1 MNELLLIDDDSELC
15 DLLSR
20 WLSQEG
26 FQVSACHDAHSARAL
41 LTQTSPDAVI
51 LDVMLPDG
59 SGLELLRRWRRAQ
72 AGAPVLVITAR
83 SALQDRLG
91 GLDAGADDYL
101 VKPFDIP
108 ELLARLRAVLRRT
121 AAQSGEQWQFGALSV
136 WPRKCLAQLG
146 GQPLELTPREFQ
158 LLLALAQGG
167 GDVVPKRTLAQR
179 LEPLGD
185 PMDTAALQVHIS
197 NLRRKIGAERVG
209 TLRGVGYWLES
220 V

>member
-1 MNELLLIDDDSELC
+1 MHILLIEDDL
-15 DLLSR
+15 DLGASLVR
-20 WLSQEG
+20 ALQQDGFTVQWLRR
-26 FQVSACHDAHSARAL
+26 AHDAPLRLDDPGCSAVL
-41 LTQTSPDAVI
+41 LD
-51 LDVMLPDG
+51 LGLPDG
-59 SGLELLRRWRRAQ
+59 SGMELLRRWRRAQ

-136 WPRKCLAQLG
+136 WPRKCQAQLS

>member
-1 MNELLLIDDDSELC
+1 MHILLIEDDL
-15 DLLSR
+15 DLGASLVR
-20 WLSQEG
+20 ALQQDGFTVQWLRR
-26 FQVSACHDAHSARAL
+26 AHDAPLQLDDPGCSAVL
-41 LTQTSPDAVI
+41 LD
-51 LDVMLPDG
+51 LGLPDG
-59 SGLELLRRWRRAQ
+59 SGMELLRRWRRAQ

-136 WPRKCLAQLG
+136 WPRKCQAQLG

-197 NLRRKIGAERVG
+197 NLRRKIGVERVG

>member
-1 MNELLLIDDDSELC
+1 M
-15 DLLSR
+15 
-20 WLSQEG
+20 
-26 FQVSACHDAHSARAL
+26 
-41 LTQTSPDAVI
+41 
-51 LDVMLPDG
+51 
-59 SGLELLRRWRRAQ
+59 ELLRRWRRAQ
-72 AGAPVLVITAR
+72 AAAPVLVITAR

-136 WPRKCLAQLG
+136 WPRKCQAQLG

>member
-1 MNELLLIDDDSELC
+1 MHILLIEDDL
-15 DLLSR
+15 DLGASLVR
-20 WLSQEG
+20 ALQQDGFTVQWLRR
-26 FQVSACHDAHSARAL
+26 AHDAPLQLDDPGCSAVL
-41 LTQTSPDAVI
+41 LD
-51 LDVMLPDG
+51 LGLPDG
-59 SGLELLRRWRRAQ
+59 SGMELLRRWRRAQ
-72 AGAPVLVITAR
+72 AAAPVLVITAR

-136 WPRKCLAQLG
+136 WPRKCQAQLG
-146 GQPLELTPREFQ
+146 GQQLELTPREFQ

>member
-1 MNELLLIDDDSELC
+1 MHILLIEDDL
-15 DLLSR
+15 DLGASLVRSLQQDGFTVQ
-20 WLSQEG
+20 WLRR
-26 FQVSACHDAHSARAL
+26 AHDAPLQLDDPGCSAVL
-41 LTQTSPDAVI
+41 LD
-51 LDVMLPDG
+51 LGLPDG
-59 SGLELLRRWRRAQ
+59 SGMELLRRWRRAQ
-72 AGAPVLVITAR
+72 PGAPVLVITAR

-108 ELLARLRAVLRRT
+108 ELLARLRALLRRT

>member
-1 MNELLLIDDDSELC
+1 MHILLIEDDL
-15 DLLSR
+15 DLGASLVR
-20 WLSQEG
+20 ALQQDGFTVQWLRR
-26 FQVSACHDAHSARAL
+26 AHDAPLQLDDPGCSAVL
-41 LTQTSPDAVI
+41 LD
-51 LDVMLPDG
+51 LGLPDG
-59 SGLELLRRWRRAQ
+59 SGMELLRRWRRAQ
-72 AGAPVLVITAR
+72 AAAPVLVITAR

-185 PMDTAALQVHIS
+185 PVDTAALQVHIS
-197 NLRRKIGAERVG
+197 NLRRKIGTERVG

>member
-1 MNELLLIDDDSELC
+1 MHILLIEDDL
-15 DLLSR
+15 DLGASLVR
-20 WLSQEG
+20 ALQQDGFTVQWLRR
-26 FQVSACHDAHSARAL
+26 AHDAPLQLDDPGCSAVL
-41 LTQTSPDAVI
+41 LD
-51 LDVMLPDG
+51 LGLPDG
-59 SGLELLRRWRRAQ
+59 SGMELLRRWRRAQ
-72 AGAPVLVITAR
+72 AAAPVLVITAR

-101 VKPFDIP
+101 IKPFDIP

-197 NLRRKIGAERVG
+197 NLRRKIGTERVG

>member
-1 MNELLLIDDDSELC
+1 MHILLIEDDL
-15 DLLSR
+15 DLGASLVR
-20 WLSQEG
+20 ALQQDGFTVQWLRR
-26 FQVSACHDAHSARAL
+26 AHDAPLQLDDPGCSAVL
-41 LTQTSPDAVI
+41 LD
-51 LDVMLPDG
+51 LGLPDG
-59 SGLELLRRWRRAQ
+59 SGMELLRRWRRTQ

-136 WPRKCLAQLG
+136 WPRKCQAQLG

>member
-1 MNELLLIDDDSELC
+1 MHILLIEDDL
-15 DLLSR
+15 DLGASLVR
-20 WLSQEG
+20 ALQQDGFTVQWLRR
-26 FQVSACHDAHSARAL
+26 AHDAPLQLDDPGCSAVL
-41 LTQTSPDAVI
+41 LD
-51 LDVMLPDG
+51 LGLPDG
-59 SGLELLRRWRRAQ
+59 SGMELLRRWRRAQ
-72 AGAPVLVITAR
+72 AAAPVLVITAR

-136 WPRKCLAQLG
+136 WPRKCQAQLS

>member
-1 MNELLLIDDDSELC
+1 MHILLIEDDL
-15 DLLSR
+15 DLGASLVR
-20 WLSQEG
+20 ALQQDGFTVQWLRR
-26 FQVSACHDAHSARAL
+26 AHDAPLQLDDPGCSAVL
-41 LTQTSPDAVI
+41 LD
-51 LDVMLPDG
+51 LGLPDG
-59 SGLELLRRWRRAQ
+59 SGMELLRRWRRAQ
-72 AGAPVLVITAR
+72 PGAPVLVITAR

>member
-1 MNELLLIDDDSELC
+1 MHILLIEDDL
-15 DLLSR
+15 DLGASLVRALQQDGFSVQ
-20 WLSQEG
+20 WLRR
-26 FQVSACHDAHSARAL
+26 AHDAPLQLDDPGCSAVL
-41 LTQTSPDAVI
+41 LD
-51 LDVMLPDG
+51 LGLPDG
-59 SGLELLRRWRRAQ
+59 SGMELLRRWRRAQ

-83 SALQDRLG
+83 SALHDRLG

-136 WPRKCLAQLG
+136 WPRKCQAQLG

>member
-1 MNELLLIDDDSELC
+1 MHILFIEDDL
-15 DLLSR
+15 DLGASLVR
-20 WLSQEG
+20 ALQQDGFTVQWLRR
-26 FQVSACHDAHSARAL
+26 AHDAPLQLDDPGCSAVL
-41 LTQTSPDAVI
+41 LD
-51 LDVMLPDG
+51 LGLPDG
-59 SGLELLRRWRRAQ
+59 SGMELLRRWRRAQ
-72 AGAPVLVITAR
+72 AAAPVLVITAR
-83 SALQDRLG
+83 SALQDRLC

-136 WPRKCLAQLG
+136 WPRKCQAQLS

-167 GDVVPKRTLAQR
+167 GDVAPKRTLAQR

>member
-1 MNELLLIDDDSELC
+1 MHILLVEDDL
-15 DLLSR
+15 DLGASLVR
-20 WLSQEG
+20 ALQQDGFTVQWLRR
-26 FQVSACHDAHSARAL
+26 AHDAPLQLDDPGCSAVL
-41 LTQTSPDAVI
+41 LD
-51 LDVMLPDG
+51 LGLPDG
-59 SGLELLRRWRRAQ
+59 SGMELLRRWRRAQ
-72 AGAPVLVITAR
+72 AAAPVLVITAR

-136 WPRKCLAQLG
+136 WPRKCQAQLG

-185 PMDTAALQVHIS
+185 PM
-197 NLRRKIGAERVG
+197 
-209 TLRGVGYWLES
+209 
-220 V
+220 

>member
-1 MNELLLIDDDSELC
+1 MHILLIEDDLGLGASLVRALQQDGFTVQ
-15 DLLSR
+15 
-20 WLSQEG
+20 WLRR
-26 FQVSACHDAHSARAL
+26 AHDAPLQLDDPGCSAVL
-41 LTQTSPDAVI
+41 LD
-51 LDVMLPDG
+51 LGLPDG
-59 SGLELLRRWRRAQ
+59 SGMELLRRWRRAQ

-136 WPRKCLAQLG
+136 WPRKCQAQLG

>member
-1 MNELLLIDDDSELC
+1 MHILLIEDDL
-15 DLLSR
+15 DLGASLVR
-20 WLSQEG
+20 ALQQDGFTVQWLRR
-26 FQVSACHDAHSARAL
+26 AHDAPLQLDDPGCSAVL
-41 LTQTSPDAVI
+41 LD
-51 LDVMLPDG
+51 LGLPDG
-59 SGLELLRRWRRAQ
+59 SGMELLRRWRRAQ
-72 AGAPVLVITAR
+72 AAAPVLVITAR

-121 AAQSGEQWQFGALSV
+121 AAQFGEQWQFGALSV
-136 WPRKCLAQLG
+136 WPRKCQAQLG

>member
-1 MNELLLIDDDSELC
+1 MHILLVEDDL
-15 DLLSR
+15 DLGASLVR
-20 WLSQEG
+20 ALQQDGFTVQWLRR
-26 FQVSACHDAHSARAL
+26 AHDAPLRLDDPGCSAVL
-41 LTQTSPDAVI
+41 LD
-51 LDVMLPDG
+51 LGLPDG
-59 SGLELLRRWRRAQ
+59 SGMELLRRWRRAQ
-72 AGAPVLVITAR
+72 AAAPVLVITAR

-136 WPRKCLAQLG
+136 WPRKCQAQLG

>member
-1 MNELLLIDDDSELC
+1 MHILLIEDDL
-15 DLLSR
+15 DLGASLVR
-20 WLSQEG
+20 ALQQDGFTVQWLRR
-26 FQVSACHDAHSARAL
+26 AHDAPLQLDDPGCSAVL
-41 LTQTSPDAVI
+41 LD
-51 LDVMLPDG
+51 LGLPDG
-59 SGLELLRRWRRAQ
+59 SGMELLRRWRRAQ

-91 GLDAGADDYL
+91 GLDSGADDYL

-136 WPRKCLAQLG
+136 WPRKCQAQLG

-209 TLRGVGYWLES
+209 TLRGVGYWLKS

>member
-1 MNELLLIDDDSELC
+1 MHILLIEDDL
-15 DLLSR
+15 DLGASLVRSLQQDGFTVQ
-20 WLSQEG
+20 WLRR
-26 FQVSACHDAHSARAL
+26 AHDAPLQLDDPGCSAVL
-41 LTQTSPDAVI
+41 LD
-51 LDVMLPDG
+51 LGLPDG
-59 SGLELLRRWRRAQ
+59 SGMELLRRWRRAQ

-83 SALQDRLG
+83 SALHDRLG

>member
-1 MNELLLIDDDSELC
+1 MRILVVEDNAGIAAGLQANLQQRRYAVDVCST
-15 DLLSR
+15 
-20 WLSQEG
+20 
-26 FQVSACHDAHSARAL
+26 VADAWHAL
-41 LTQTSPDAVI
+41 EMERFDAVL
-51 LDVMLPDG
+51 LDLGLPDG
-59 SGLELLRRWRRAQ
+59 SGMELLRRWRRAQ
-72 AGAPVLVITAR
+72 VGAPVLVITAR

-136 WPRKCLAQLG
+136 WPRKCQAQLG

>member
-1 MNELLLIDDDSELC
+1 MHILLIEDDL
-15 DLLSR
+15 DLGASLVR
-20 WLSQEG
+20 ALQQDGFTVQWLRR
-26 FQVSACHDAHSARAL
+26 AHDAPLQLDDPGCSAVL
-41 LTQTSPDAVI
+41 LD
-51 LDVMLPDG
+51 LGLPDG
-59 SGLELLRRWRRAQ
+59 SGMELLRRWRRAQ

-136 WPRKCLAQLG
+136 WPRKCQVQLD

-197 NLRRKIGAERVG
+197 NLRRKIGTERVG

>member
-1 MNELLLIDDDSELC
+1 MHILLIEDDL
-15 DLLSR
+15 DLGASLVR
-20 WLSQEG
+20 ALQQDGFTVQWLRR
-26 FQVSACHDAHSARAL
+26 AHDAPLQLDDPGCSAVL
-41 LTQTSPDAVI
+41 LD
-51 LDVMLPDG
+51 LGLPDG
-59 SGLELLRRWRRAQ
+59 SGMELLRRWRRAQ
-72 AGAPVLVITAR
+72 AAAPVLVITAR

-121 AAQSGEQWQFGALSV
+121 AAQSGDEWQFGALSV
-136 WPRKCLAQLG
+136 WPRKCQAQLS

>member
-1 MNELLLIDDDSELC
+1 MHILLIEDDLGLGASL
-15 DLLSR
+15 
-20 WLSQEG
+20 
-26 FQVSACHDAHSARAL
+26 VRAL
-41 LTQTSPDAVI
+41 QQDGFSVQWLRRAGDAPLY
-51 LDVMLPDG
+51 LDDPGCSAVVLDLGLPDG
-59 SGLELLRRWRRAQ
+59 SGMDLLRRWRRAQ
-72 AGAPVLVITAR
+72 AAAPVLVITAR

-121 AAQSGEQWQFGALSV
+121 AAQSGEQWQFGSLSV
-136 WPRKCLAQLG
+136 LPRKCQAHLD

>member
-1 MNELLLIDDDSELC
+1 MHILLIEDDL
-15 DLLSR
+15 DLGASLVR
-20 WLSQEG
+20 ALQQDGFTVQWLRR
-26 FQVSACHDAHSARAL
+26 AHDAPLQLDDPGCSAVL
-41 LTQTSPDAVI
+41 LD
-51 LDVMLPDG
+51 LGLPDG
-59 SGLELLRRWRRAQ
+59 SGMELLRRWRRAQ
-72 AGAPVLVITAR
+72 AAAPVLVITAR

-136 WPRKCLAQLG
+136 WPRKCQAQLG

-197 NLRRKIGAERVG
+197 NLRRKIGTERVG
-209 TLRGVGYWLES
+209 TLRGVGDWLES

>member
-1 MNELLLIDDDSELC
+1 MHILLIEDDL
-15 DLLSR
+15 DLGASLVR
-20 WLSQEG
+20 ALQQDGFTVQWLRR
-26 FQVSACHDAHSARAL
+26 AHDAPLQLDDPGCSAVL
-41 LTQTSPDAVI
+41 LD
-51 LDVMLPDG
+51 LGLPDG
-59 SGLELLRRWRRAQ
+59 SGMELLRRWRRAQ
-72 AGAPVLVITAR
+72 AAAPVLVITAR

-185 PMDTAALQVHIS
+185 PVDTAALQVHIS

>member
-1 MNELLLIDDDSELC
+1 MHILLIEDDLGLGASLVRALQQDGFTVQ
-15 DLLSR
+15 
-20 WLSQEG
+20 WLRR
-26 FQVSACHDAHSARAL
+26 AHDAPLQLDDPGCSAVL
-41 LTQTSPDAVI
+41 LD
-51 LDVMLPDG
+51 LGLPDG
-59 SGLELLRRWRRAQ
+59 SGMELLRRWRRAQ
-72 AGAPVLVITAR
+72 AAAPVLVITAR
-83 SALQDRLG
+83 STLQDRLG

>member
-1 MNELLLIDDDSELC
+1 MHILLIEDDL
-15 DLLSR
+15 DLGASLVR
-20 WLSQEG
+20 ALQQDGFTVQWLRR
-26 FQVSACHDAHSARAL
+26 AHDAPLQLDDPGCSAVL
-41 LTQTSPDAVI
+41 LD
-51 LDVMLPDG
+51 LGLPDG
-59 SGLELLRRWRRAQ
+59 SGMELLRRWRRAQ
-72 AGAPVLVITAR
+72 AAAPVLVITAR

-136 WPRKCLAQLG
+136 WPRKCQAQLG

-197 NLRRKIGAERVG
+197 NLRRKIGTERVG

>member
-1 MNELLLIDDDSELC
+1 MHILLIEDDL
-15 DLLSR
+15 DLGASLVR
-20 WLSQEG
+20 ALQQDGFTVQWLRR
-26 FQVSACHDAHSARAL
+26 AHDAPLQLDDPGCSAVL
-41 LTQTSPDAVI
+41 LD
-51 LDVMLPDG
+51 LGLPDG
-59 SGLELLRRWRRAQ
+59 SGMELLRRWRRAQ
-72 AGAPVLVITAR
+72 AAAPVLVITAR

>member
-1 MNELLLIDDDSELC
+1 MHILLIEDDL
-15 DLLSR
+15 DLGASLVR
-20 WLSQEG
+20 ALQQDGFTVQWLRR
-26 FQVSACHDAHSARAL
+26 AHDAPLQLDDPGCSAVL
-41 LTQTSPDAVI
+41 LD
-51 LDVMLPDG
+51 LGLPDG
-59 SGLELLRRWRRAQ
+59 SGMELLRRWRRAQ

-136 WPRKCLAQLG
+136 WPRKCQAQLG

-167 GDVVPKRTLAQR
+167 GDVAPKRTLAQR

>member
-1 MNELLLIDDDSELC
+1 MHILLIEDDL
-15 DLLSR
+15 DLGASLVR
-20 WLSQEG
+20 ALQQDGFTVQWLRR
-26 FQVSACHDAHSARAL
+26 AHDAPLQLDDPGCSAVL
-41 LTQTSPDAVI
+41 LD
-51 LDVMLPDG
+51 LGLPDG
-59 SGLELLRRWRRAQ
+59 SGMELLRRWRRAQ
-72 AGAPVLVITAR
+72 AAAPVLVITAR

-121 AAQSGEQWQFGALSV
+121 AAQSGEEWQFGALSV

>member
-1 MNELLLIDDDSELC
+1 MHILLIEDDL
-15 DLLSR
+15 DLGASLVR
-20 WLSQEG
+20 ALQQDGFTVQWLRR
-26 FQVSACHDAHSARAL
+26 AHDAPLQLDDPGCSAVL
-41 LTQTSPDAVI
+41 LD
-51 LDVMLPDG
+51 LGLPDG
-59 SGLELLRRWRRAQ
+59 SGMELLRRWRRAQ

-83 SALQDRLG
+83 SALHDRLG

-136 WPRKCLAQLG
+136 WPRKCQAQLG

-167 GDVVPKRTLAQR
+167 GDVAPKRTLAQR

>member
-1 MNELLLIDDDSELC
+1 MHILLIEDDL
-15 DLLSR
+15 DLGASLVR
-20 WLSQEG
+20 ALQQDGFTVQWLRR
-26 FQVSACHDAHSARAL
+26 AHDAPLQLDDPGCSAVL
-41 LTQTSPDAVI
+41 LD
-51 LDVMLPDG
+51 LGLPDG
-59 SGLELLRRWRRAQ
+59 SGMELLRRWRRAQ

-136 WPRKCLAQLG
+136 WPRKCQAQLG

-197 NLRRKIGAERVG
+197 NLRRKIGTERVG

>member
-1 MNELLLIDDDSELC
+1 MHILLIEDDL
-15 DLLSR
+15 DLGASLVRSLQQDGFTVQ
-20 WLSQEG
+20 WLRRAHEAPLQLDDPG
-26 FQVSACHDAHSARAL
+26 CSAVL
-41 LTQTSPDAVI
+41 LD
-51 LDVMLPDG
+51 LGLPDG
-59 SGLELLRRWRRAQ
+59 SGMELLRRWRRAQ

>member
-1 MNELLLIDDDSELC
+1 MRVLVVEDDAGIAGGLAASLRQAGYAVDVCGTLSAAWASLC
-15 DLLSR
+15 V
-20 WLSQEG
+20 EP
-26 FQVSACHDAHSARAL
+26 F
-41 LTQTSPDAVI
+41 DAVL
-51 LDVMLPDG
+51 LDLGLPDG
-59 SGLELLRRWRRAQ
+59 SGMELLRRWRRAQ

-136 WPRKCLAQLG
+136 WPRKCQAQLG

-197 NLRRKIGAERVG
+197 NLRRKIGTERVG

>member
-1 MNELLLIDDDSELC
+1 MHILLIEDDL
-15 DLLSR
+15 DLGASLVR
-20 WLSQEG
+20 ALQQDGFTVQWLRR
-26 FQVSACHDAHSARAL
+26 AHDAPLQLDDPGCSAVL
-41 LTQTSPDAVI
+41 LD
-51 LDVMLPDG
+51 LGLPDG
-59 SGLELLRRWRRAQ
+59 SGMELLRRWRRAQ

>member
-1 MNELLLIDDDSELC
+1 MHILLIEDDL
-15 DLLSR
+15 DLGASLVR
-20 WLSQEG
+20 ALQQDGFTVQWLRR
-26 FQVSACHDAHSARAL
+26 AHDAPLQLDDPGCSAVL
-41 LTQTSPDAVI
+41 LD
-51 LDVMLPDG
+51 LGLPDG
-59 SGLELLRRWRRAQ
+59 SGMELLRRWRRAQ

-136 WPRKCLAQLG
+136 WPRKCQAQLG